1 MICNLA
7 SSEQLSQLQPS
18 TINDC
23 RAIALIEHLKQL
35 QGFLLMNGVT
45 EVVIN
50 RPQEIQVETHQG
62 WKVHPAPNIS
72 FEYCQRLAKLIA
84 TYSGQK
90 LDASHPILS
99 ATLPEGE
106 RVQIAIPPVTRNGTI
121 SLTIRKPS
129 KVNFTLEDYQQQGY
143 FKPCEPINASNM
155 SGVNSGVENDEKR
168 LIELKQQG
176 KIKEFLT
183 LAIQLRK
190 NIIVSGATGSGK
202 TTFFKSL
209 LQLVPQN
216 QRLISIENV
225 DELQLYRT
233 HPNTVSL
240 FYSAGNQG
248 IAPITQQQLLESSLR
263 MKPDRIFVA
272 ELIRGDEAFY
282 FLRNIN
288 SGHPGSI
295 TSMHAG
301 SPKLAMEQLV
311 LFLKESQAGNSLSRS
326 DIKQLLN
333 LCVDVIV
340 QLKNVGGKR
349 FVSEVYL
356 CQAD

>member
-1 MICNLA
+1 MTCSLA
-7 SSEQLSQLQPS
+7 SNEQQLQPN

-35 QGFLLMNGVT
+35 QRFILMNGVT

-50 RPQEIQVETHQG
+50 HPQEIQVETHQG
-62 WKVHPAPNIS
+62 WSIHPAPNIS

-90 LDASHPILS
+90 LDAGHPILS
-99 ATLPEGE
+99 ATLPKGE

-129 KVNFTLEDYQQQGY
+129 KVNFTLEDYQQLGY
-143 FKPCEPINASNM
+143 FKPCERANFGMSN
-155 SGVNSGVENDEKR
+155 DDK
-168 LIELKQQG
+168 LLLELKQQG
-176 KIKEFLT
+176 KIKDFLT

-209 LQLVPQN
+209 LQLVPKN
-216 QRLISIENV
+216 ERLISIENV

-263 MKPDRIFVA
+263 MKPDRVFVA

-311 LFLKESQAGNSLSRS
+311 LFLKESQAGNSLSRD

-333 LCVDVIV
+333 QCVDIIV
-340 QLKNVGGKR
+340 QLQNVNGKR

-356 CQAD
+356 CPTE